1 MSHLIPDPIYGM
13 TELDASLENL
23 LRIPEIGEEK
33 RRLERIKS
41 LGLIHISFP
50 SATHSK
56 WEHHLGM
63 THLASQISLPK
74 ENKKRLQLL
83 CLLGGIGH
91 LPYTYATEEA
101 VLLAARLSVN
111 FRRTLERNL
120 SEVWQMV
127 SEGHADDAKAPY
139 SKIIDG
145 MQVIAIHAWLS
156 ALKLKRFAQSVD
168 IGDRKKL
175 IKDRITTDSE
185 LNRLY
190 RFLARVDYVQR
201 DLYYTGLARFSLSA
215 QGFLRRYQDSVEDL
229 FSTPAANII
238 DQLRSFL
245 TDSLYFEVR
254 SASIE
259 ALFKKKLAELLAAG
273 AVSLNDLLR
282 WHDNDLESEFEKRVG
297 KSWWPDINHLQ
308 FEEICRTKVHSY
320 RRFRDDSVGA
330 DTVEMERKLLGLKQG
345 SVKPLLRYPASRGFV
360 VLCKNSFNPL
370 ERAAATDVVV
380 SVGRQPPLITHITET
395 IYRME
400 LQRRDRTTRGRTR
413 ARKTLIEDLLSY
425 VVSAPV
431 HADYG
436 GLSRVFASGI
446 GNLPRAKKRTLL
458 RILDTLYYHM
468 GGDSEATETEFWEQF
483 LASASAARFLAERHK
498 WVGEIMRAAAK
509 DSKRDVADVI
519 EAASW
524 IEEHMRLQKHPMK
537 WVLPNVVVESES
549 GANQIDA
556 CSIFVRGKTTVVRF
570 IECTK
575 SDSEDKA
582 VDDLEKLE
590 KIKSKCRSFD
600 DLSIEQL
607 VYGASRVR
615 EHFSPVQKLLDHFR
629 IRPR

>member
-1 MSHLIPDPIYGM
+1 MSQLIPDPIYG
-13 TELDASLENL
+13 TIELDSSLEAL
-23 LRIPEIGEEK
+23 LRIPDIGEEK

-63 THLASQISLPK
+63 THLAGQISLPK

-101 VLLAARLSVN
+101 VLLAARLSRN
-111 FRRTLERNL
+111 FRRTLERSL
-120 SEVWQMV
+120 SEVWQMI
-127 SEGHADDAKAPY
+127 SEGSTDNTPEPY

-156 ALKLKRFAQSVD
+156 ALKLKRFTQTID

-175 IKDRITTDSE
+175 IKDRVSPDSE

-201 DLYYTGLARFSLSA
+201 DLYYTGIARFSLSA

-229 FSTPAANII
+229 FSAPAANII

-254 SASIE
+254 SATVE
-259 ALFKKKLAELLAAG
+259 ALFKKKLAELLSTG
-273 AVSLNDLLR
+273 DISLAELLR
-282 WHDNDLESEFEKRVG
+282 WHDNDLESEFERRVG
-297 KSWWPDINHLQ
+297 KTWWPDVIHLQ
-308 FEEICRTKVHSY
+308 FEEICRAKVHSY

-330 DTVEMERKLLGLKQG
+330 DTVDMERRLLGLKQG
-345 SVKPLLRYPASRGFV
+345 SVKPLLRYPSNRGFV

-370 ERAAATDVVV
+370 ERAAATDVVI
-380 SVGRQPPLITHITET
+380 SVGKQPSKITHITET
-395 IYRME
+395 IHRLE
-400 LQRRDRTTRGRTR
+400 SQRRERTIRGRAR
-413 ARKTLIEDLLSY
+413 ARKTLMEDLLSY

-431 HADYG
+431 HSDYS

-446 GNLPRAKKRTLL
+446 ENLPRKKQRTLFG
-458 RILDTLYYHM
+458 ILERSYFYV
-468 GGDSEATETEFWEQF
+468 GGDSEPTEAEYWEQF
-483 LASASAARFLAERHK
+483 LSAANASHFLIERHK
-498 WVGEIMRAAAK
+498 WIGEILRSAAK

-519 EAASW
+519 EATSW
-524 IEEHMRLQKHPMK
+524 VVEYLRLQKHTIR

-549 GANQIDA
+549 GTNQIDA

-590 KIKSKCRSFD
+590 KIKSKCRSFE

-615 EHFSPVQKLLDHFR
+615 EHFSPVQKLLDNFR